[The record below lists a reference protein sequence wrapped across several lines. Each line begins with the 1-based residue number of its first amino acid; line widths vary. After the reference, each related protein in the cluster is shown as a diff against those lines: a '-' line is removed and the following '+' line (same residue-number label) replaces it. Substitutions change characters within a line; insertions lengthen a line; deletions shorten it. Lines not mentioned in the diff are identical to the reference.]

1 VVWWCGVQRVECI
14 VLLMNRLIVRS
25 LPVSDRILF
34 CSTHCLA
41 GPVGLLA
48 LENSHELHPCLSIH
62 SIPVSF
68 IDSTKN
74 TNPKI
79 DSYRSIRI
87 GQIQN
92 LIKLLQRFALVL
104 MTDSAGENSAGTL

>member
-1 VVWWCGVQRVECI
+1 MVWWCGVQRVECI

-62 SIPVSF
+62 SILVSF

-79 DSYRSIRI
+79 DSYRSIRD
-87 GQIQN
+87 QAAPA
-92 LIKLLQRFALVL
+92 LRFSV
-104 MTDSAGENSAGTL
+104 DDRQCSAGKDANN